1 MIAARKIMTT
11 PNWVRA
17 AIPPALAEN
26 EVHIWR
32 ASQSVEP
39 AVLSRL
45 HSILDPAEKARAE
58 RFVFPR
64 DRDRFIVARGV
75 LRELLAG
82 YAGAQPAAIEFEC
95 GAQGKPGLRPGPAS
109 AARICFNVSHSHGL
123 MACAFTLERQLGI
136 DVELIR
142 SEFGGDEIAQR
153 YFSRQ
158 EVAELNALPAE
169 ARAEAFFLCWTRKEA
184 YIKAR
189 GEGLQIPLGS
199 FSVSLTPGAPEKL
212 RAADGNRWDLHAF
225 EPAAGYAG
233 ALVVEG
239 KQALLRFYEWA
250 RSR

>member
-11 PNWVRA
+11 PDWVRA

-26 EVHIWR
+26 EVHVWR

-45 HSILDPAEKARAE
+45 HSLLDAAEKARAE

-82 YAGAQPAAIEFEC
+82 YAGAPPTEIEFEY
-95 GAQGKPGLRPGPAS
+95 GPQGKPALRAGDAS
-109 AARICFNVSHSHGL
+109 ATRVCFNVSHSHGL
-123 MACAFTLERQLGI
+123 MVCAFTLERQLGI

-142 SEFGGDEIAQR
+142 SDFGGDEIAQR

-158 EVAELNALPAE
+158 EVAELNALPAQ

-199 FSVSLTPGAPEKL
+199 FSVSLTPGAAEKL
-212 RAADGNRWDLHAF
+212 RAEDSNRWDLHAF
-225 EPAAGYAG
+225 EAATGYAG
-233 ALVVEG
+233 ALVVER
-239 KQALLRFYEWA
+239 KQALLRFYEWTPA
-250 RSR
+250 R